1 VFAKRTATGLWL
13 NIQGVLLMGGSGS
26 DKKLEKKTKA
36 EEGESRKK
44 DAKPKYVE
52 KKKQFNIVRLM
63 ETNVNGDK
71 PVISAINS
79 IRGVSDMF
87 GNAVALAFGNANKKV
102 SELSDTEIEKIEDII
117 SNPSKYKI
125 PSWLFN
131 RRRDPETGDDRHAAV
146 SSLEF
151 TKTMDINQMKKLRS
165 YKGIRHMFGLPVR
178 GQRTRSSFRKGK
190 SVGVRRKKEAPK
202 SSGKK

>member
-1 VFAKRTATGLWL
+1 
-13 NIQGVLLMGGSGS
+13 MGGSGT
-26 DKKLEKKTKA
+26 DKKLERKIKKT
-36 EEGESRKK
+36 EEGTEEAK
-44 DAKPKYVE
+44 KPKYVE
-52 KKKQFNIVRLM
+52 KKKQFNIARLM

-71 PVISAINS
+71 PVISAINH
-79 IRGVSDMF
+79 IRGVSPMF
-87 GNAVALAFGNANKKV
+87 GNAVALVFGNPAKKV
-102 SELSDTEIEKIEDII
+102 ADLSDAEIQKIEDII
-117 SNPSKYKI
+117 ANPQKYKI

-131 RRRDPETGDDRHAAV
+131 RRKDPETGDDRHASV

-165 YKGIRHMFGLPVR
+165 YRGIRHMFGLPVR

-202 SSGKK
+202 TSSKK

>member
-1 VFAKRTATGLWL
+1 
-13 NIQGVLLMGGSGS
+13 MGGSGS
-26 DKKLEKKTKA
+26 DKKLERKIKKT
-36 EEGESRKK
+36 EEGGSEKK
-44 DAKPKYVE
+44 DAKPKHFE

-71 PVISAINS
+71 PVISAINR
-79 IRGVSDMF
+79 IKGVGPMF
-87 GNAVALAFGNANKKV
+87 GNAVSLVFDNADKKV
-102 SELSDTEIEKIEDII
+102 SELSDAEIQKIEDII
-117 SNPSKYKI
+117 ANPDKYKI

-131 RRRDPETGDDRHAAV
+131 RKRDPETGDDRHASV

-165 YKGIRHMFGLPVR
+165 YRGIRHMFGLPVR